1 MRVLKVNPLKNW
13 KIEINPTAEKSYR
26 KLDKKTRVRIKE
38 ALLKLEKSDNPFLE
52 QHVRSLTG
60 ELKGDFR
67 LRVGDLRI
75 LLTYLLNTPWFYHG
89 DENRLPCGQ

>member
-1 MRVLKVNPLKNW
+1 MKNW
-13 KIEINPTAEKSYR
+13 KIEIKPTAEKSYR

-38 ALLKLEKSDNPFLE
+38 ALLNLGKSHNPFLG

-67 LRVGDLRI
+67 LRVGELRI
-75 LLTYLLNTPWFYHG
+75 LFTPDKKRNVIKVYAI
-89 DENRLPCGQ
+89 LPRGKAY